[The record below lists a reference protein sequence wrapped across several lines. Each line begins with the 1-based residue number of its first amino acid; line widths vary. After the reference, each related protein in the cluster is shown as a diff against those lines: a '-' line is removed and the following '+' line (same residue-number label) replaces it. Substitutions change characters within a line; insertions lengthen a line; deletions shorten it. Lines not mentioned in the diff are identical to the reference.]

1 MITLSRK
8 VLVEG
13 PGCADIGCVTNISS
27 AEWLFGN
34 GSTLVW
40 ADSIL
45 ISRVD
50 YDAFER
56 MRFLHDPVLQESVGV
71 LISGLKRE
79 GVIKVVDHLSVMP
92 KVSVDSVSEQVEN
105 DLMTYGAPAS
115 EPDENGKREP
125 QHIEHEHSCFCPIV
139 LESLYSS
146 LLLSRF
152 LGCSCLLYQSK
163 KMFVENRFGGL
174 LPASKAGLA
183 VFSDYYTILL
193 PNVGGKSR
201 SIALCQQ
208 DRRDACTH
216 GSECSSHA
224 VKCAKK
230 YLDALLVARNKPEI
244 VALAEAV
251 DKAEAELGNDKDA
264 VSNALLKDINQA
276 QRRVMDGYPRAQMW
290 SRFTGYVSAAAFGA
304 SVSFGDC
311 LGALLSGAVG
321 LASVGVEVGA
331 DRFEKSARWKLSIAE
346 SIVNAPALY
355 KESTQ

>member
-79 GVIKVVDHLSVMP
+79 GVIKVVDPLSVMP

-115 EPDENGKREP
+115 EPDENGKRGG
-125 QHIEHEHSCFCPIV
+125 FG
-139 LESLYSS
+139 SL
-146 LLLSRF
+146 
-152 LGCSCLLYQSK
+152 CDK
-163 KMFVENRFGGL
+163 
-174 LPASKAGLA
+174 GLA
-183 VFSDYYTILL
+183 
-193 PNVGGKSR
+193 
-201 SIALCQQ
+201 
-208 DRRDACTH
+208 
-216 GSECSSHA
+216 
-224 VKCAKK
+224 
-230 YLDALLVARNKPEI
+230 
-244 VALAEAV
+244 
-251 DKAEAELGNDKDA
+251 
-264 VSNALLKDINQA
+264 
-276 QRRVMDGYPRAQMW
+276 
-290 SRFTGYVSAAAFGA
+290 
-304 SVSFGDC
+304 
-311 LGALLSGAVG
+311 
-321 LASVGVEVGA
+321 
-331 DRFEKSARWKLSIAE
+331 
-346 SIVNAPALY
+346 
-355 KESTQ
+355 